1 MNYQSKDDGSGSL
14 VLQKYMDTHKFLSLV
29 QGKKLF
35 MSKMSGFKDNLEGG
49 LTASDFFECTNDA
62 SIFDVAMNC
71 RGAEASKLIEEINGR
86 TFETIFGPQLKND
99 AVDFFY
105 NAREWIYVSC
115 WYKSNEECP
124 AMWDLYG
131 GKNSVCIF
139 TTEEKLRKVTLA
151 NQDINNLVFE
161 DVKYIG
167 HKKDKH
173 QGTLSPFKSKATP
186 YCFEKEFRSIA
197 WNDGAAPLS
206 RKTNNLPGITSD
218 EINLNDFI
226 DRVVISPFS
235 DSWYAESI
243 KSICAQ
249 YGVNV
254 QVTEST
260 LKTGRIDDLYNA
272 MDSLEELIA
281 LEDRRQRPA

>member
-1 MNYQSKDDGSGSL
+1 MKYQFGNDSSGSS

-49 LTASDFFECTNDA
+49 LTASDFFDCTNDA
-62 SIFDVAMNC
+62 SMFDVVMNS
-71 RGAEASKLIEEINGR
+71 RGEEAAKVIEEINSR

-105 NAREWIYVSC
+105 KAREWVYVSC
-115 WYKSNEECP
+115 WYKSTEECP

-139 TTEEKLRKVTLA
+139 TTEEKLRKTTLH
-151 NQDINNLVFE
+151 NQNVSNLSFE
-161 DVKYIG
+161 NVKYID
-167 HKKDKH
+167 HKKAKH
-173 QGTLSPFKSKATP
+173 QNVLDPFKSKATP
-186 YCFEKEFRSIA
+186 YGFEKEFRSIA
-197 WNDGAAPLS
+197 WNDDANPLS
-206 RKTNNLPGITSD
+206 QNTNDLPGITSD
-218 EINLNDFI
+218 EINLTGFI
-226 DRVVISPFS
+226 DRIVIAPFS
-235 DSWYAESI
+235 DPWYAESI
-243 KSICAQ
+243 KSICAK
-249 YGVNV
+249 YAIDVV
-254 QVTEST
+254 ITEST

-281 LEDRRQRPA
+281 LEDR